1 MSGRGDRADLSS
13 GDDPAGLL
21 SRRYRAALLLV
32 ALLVLLNQL
41 LVQPPLLRL
50 TTDAPVIN
58 VAGRQRMLSQR
69 LAKAALALDGARS
82 EADRRRH
89 RDELD
94 RVLRLWSAAHDGLRR
109 GDRALSLPGRNSAA
123 IRATFDE
130 LEPFYTRMRDAAR
143 DLIRGDSA
151 EGRADLATILAN
163 ETEYLPRMDRIVGL
177 YEREAR
183 AHIDRLLWTG
193 WGVTALILVAL
204 AGIGRFILRPA
215 SRTIGHQVA
224 ELREA
229 SDALE
234 THVRERTRELELVNR
249 DLEREVRE
257 RALAEERQRTLLEQ
271 FSHVARTTTV
281 GEMASGLAHELNQPL
296 GAIANYI
303 EGCLVALESP
313 GPPLDEVRTA
323 LQKVLATTLR
333 AGQIVKRI
341 RRFVTRHRIACERF
355 EPNRLVAEVEE
366 FFRDE
371 ARRLGIAVKLELAPE
386 LPSLRGDPVQIQQVL
401 INLVRNALEALSNS
415 QNPEPTV
422 VMSTESA
429 DSGAVEFRV
438 TDNGEGIPGERL
450 AQIFDAYFSTRDEG
464 MGMGL
469 SISRTIVE
477 AHHGRIAVESQP
489 GVRTTFRFT
498 LPPASADD
506 GGSNGLHRGR

>member
-1 MSGRGDRADLSS
+1 
-13 GDDPAGLL
+13 
-21 SRRYRAALLLV
+21 
-32 ALLVLLNQL
+32 
-41 LVQPPLLRL
+41 
-50 TTDAPVIN
+50 
-58 VAGRQRMLSQR
+58 
-69 LAKAALALDGARS
+69 
-82 EADRRRH
+82 
-89 RDELD
+89 
-94 RVLRLWSAAHDGLRR
+94 
-109 GDRALSLPGRNSAA
+109 
-123 IRATFDE
+123 
-130 LEPFYTRMRDAAR
+130 
-143 DLIRGDSA
+143 
-151 EGRADLATILAN
+151 
-163 ETEYLPRMDRIVGL
+163 
-177 YEREAR
+177 
-183 AHIDRLLWTG
+183 
-193 WGVTALILVAL
+193 
-204 AGIGRFILRPA
+204 
-215 SRTIGHQVA
+215 
-224 ELREA
+224 
-229 SDALE
+229 
-234 THVRERTRELELVNR
+234 
-249 DLEREVRE
+249 
-257 RALAEERQRTLLEQ
+257 
-271 FSHVARTTTV
+271 
-281 GEMASGLAHELNQPL
+281 
-296 GAIANYI
+296 
-303 EGCLVALESP
+303 VALESP